1 MKVLAILSQKGGVG
15 KTTLATCL
23 AVAAEADGKAAVV
36 LDLDPQATATFW
48 RDNREAETP
57 AVSSLQASRLAV
69 TLQAAAKGGADLAII
84 DGAAVAREVAYMAAQ
99 HADFVLIP
107 TKSAVFDTMSM
118 THTLDV
124 VNQLNKPAAVVLTF
138 VSPQGKE
145 TADAFDAMGQL
156 GVNVC
161 PTTIGNRKAFFRA
174 QEQGRAA
181 QEYEPNGAAAR
192 EIAALYEYMHIKL
205 YGNAKEP
212 TR

>member
-138 VSPQGKE
+138 VSPQGKRRRTPSMPWASWASTFARPPSAIARHSSARKSKAGPPRNMSPTE
-145 TADAFDAMGQL
+145 QRLARSQL
-156 GVNVC
+156 
-161 PTTIGNRKAFFRA
+161 
-174 QEQGRAA
+174 
-181 QEYEPNGAAAR
+181 
-192 EIAALYEYMHIKL
+192 YMNICI
-205 YGNAKEP
+205 
-212 TR
+212 